1 MVQFEYVTIE
11 IGDLLPEE
19 IFARGEP
26 TLLPF
31 VPLTKGGATRKH
43 VQKMLDKLSAKKH
56 NEFALVGFTLA
67 LAMFD
72 KSKNIADRAWLI
84 ERYQHM
90 NSMLHDLL
98 NEDPLYLSIMYKGEE
113 QGIQKGIQQGLQQA
127 AIDIVIAHFP
137 QLESLAMAK
146 ITVLNNAE
154 RLQHLII
161 ELTLARGQDETER
174 LLHSLGT
181 DNTAQ

>member
-1 MVQFEYVTIE
+1 MTIE

-19 IFARGEP
+19 VFARGEP

-31 VPLTKGGATRKH
+31 VPLTKGGATREH

-56 NEFALVGFTLA
+56 KEFALVGFTLA

-84 ERYQHM
+84 ERYQRM

-113 QGIQKGIQQGLQQA
+113 QGIQKGIQQGLQQGLQQA

-146 ITVLNNAE
+146 ITALNNAE

-161 ELTLARGQDETER
+161 ELTLARSQDETER
-174 LLHSLGT
+174 LLYSLST
-181 DNTAQ
+181 NNTAQ